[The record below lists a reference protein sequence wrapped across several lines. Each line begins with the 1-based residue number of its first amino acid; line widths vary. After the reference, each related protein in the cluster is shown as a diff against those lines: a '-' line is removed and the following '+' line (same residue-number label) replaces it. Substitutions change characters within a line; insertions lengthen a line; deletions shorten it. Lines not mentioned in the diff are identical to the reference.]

1 MVQARSVV
9 QTAKQENAEN
19 QSAALVPLSFFNKG
33 TLRHVFKGTLPFYEH
48 KGT

>member
-1 MVQARSVV
+1 MVHRRSAA

-33 TLRHVFKGTLPFYEH
+33 TLRRVVKGTLPFYEH